1 VIVDERLDT
10 EAHVVAPIHI
20 LLQHSHLLFLL
31 LLTESV
37 FHSVGERE
45 EELSEFIH
53 P

>member
-1 VIVDERLDT
+1 MIVDERFDT

-31 LLTESV
+31 LTESV

-45 EELSEFIH
+45 EDLSEFIH